1 MANFRT
7 TADYVTSI
15 LQLAGEE
22 ASSNSAYYAKALE
35 HLNSIQKTIIS
46 GGSEFNVEVDEIWD
60 WARTARPFQL
70 ELLPPIEG
78 TVSVTKGSPN
88 ITFSTAP
95 QDDNSANISL
105 VNWFVKFD
113 EKNTVYQIG
122 AHTSG
127 ATAAELMGA
136 VVETTGSYSFT
147 AYKLEYDLIPNFI
160 TVQTGVN
167 DKLDFTEAT
176 ALTQL
181 TATLTAGT
189 YTPSE
194 FATEVQTQMN
204 AAGASTYAV
213 TYNNVTKLFRIAS
226 DRSGADGV
234 FRLLGESGTN
244 TRSSS
249 LPLLG
254 FGFQNTDD
262 AASVGSTHIRN
273 PIARLVQPIKLY
285 SDQAEYSQIFS
296 MDPIT
301 FDREFPIHKANKV
314 NPHYFK
320 ITKQTDQGEY
330 RVQFNDYPNER
341 RVIEIEYIPLPFD
354 LYNNAASFPLIPN
367 QHSKV
372 LEYGATAWL
381 LFEKEDS
388 KWETYY
394 RLAGEKLRSMMANNR
409 KEDTRLG
416 KNFGQVIAREDLVP
430 RRRRLLRYGYSADG
444 GY

>member
-22 ASSNSAYYAKALE
+22 PSSTSAYQAKALE

-46 GGSEFNVEVDEIWD
+46 GGSEFNVEVDEVWD

-78 TVSVTKGSPN
+78 TLTVAKGSPN
-88 ITFSTAP
+88 ITFTTAP
-95 QDDNSANISL
+95 QDDNNSNISL
-105 VNWFVKFD
+105 NNWFIKFK
-113 EKNTVYQIG
+113 EKNTVYQVG
-122 AHTSG
+122 SHVSG

-136 VVETTGSYSFT
+136 VVETSGSYSFT

-160 TVQTGVN
+160 TIQTGVN
-167 DKLDFTEAT
+167 DIIDFTETT
-176 ALTQL
+176 ALTQIS
-181 TATLTAGT
+181 ATLTAGT

-194 FATEVQTQMN
+194 LASEVKIQMD
-204 AAGASTYAV
+204 AAGASTYSV
-213 TYNNVTKLFRIAS
+213 TYSDITKLFTIAS

-234 FRLLGESGTN
+234 FRLLGEAGTN
-244 TRSSS
+244 TRRSA

-254 FGFQNTDD
+254 HGFTNTED
-262 AASVGSTHIRN
+262 AASIVSTHIRS
-273 PIARLVQPIKLY
+273 PIARLIQPIKLY

-296 MDPIT
+296 MDPIA

-320 ITKQTDQGEY
+320 ITKRTDRGEF
-330 RVQFNDYPNER
+330 RVQFNDYPTER
-341 RVIEIEYIPLPFD
+341 RVIEIEYIPLPLD
-354 LYNNAASFPLIPN
+354 MYNNNASFPLIPN

-372 LEYGATAWL
+372 LEYGAVAWL

-388 KWETYY
+388 KWERYY
-394 RLAGEKLRSMMANNR
+394 QLAAEKLRSMMTNNR

-416 KNFGQVIAREDLVP
+416 KNFGQVVAREDLVP
-430 RRRRLLRYGYSADG
+430 RRRRLLRYGYTADG